1 MSQQVATVSHQAPPF
16 WRDLRFLSIAG
27 QVLFVLIVALIA
39 GTLYA
44 NVTSGMASLGM
55 NAGYGFM
62 GLAAGFEIS
71 QTPIPYNPI
80 DSYWRAF
87 QVGVINTILV
97 SLVGIALAT
106 ILGIVV
112 GVAQLSTNWLVARLA
127 RTYVAIFRNIP
138 LLLQLFFWYFGVFQQ
153 LPVVRE
159 SIALPGA
166 IYLSSR
172 GLAFPWLEPRLI
184 QQPAG
189 EPTSNVM
196 LWLTVVLASIVVA
209 GAAWY
214 VLKVRQDRTGAQ
226 SPRFLIAALI
236 IAASGVLGLMV
247 LQPFVLTV
255 PEFQRFNFQ
264 GGQRISIEYAALLLG
279 LTTYTGAFIAEHVRA
294 GIQGIPKGQ
303 NEAARAVG
311 LKGGQMMRLV
321 ILPQALRII
330 IPPTTNEYLNLT
342 KNSSLAIAIA
352 YPDLFNVSRTILNQT
367 GQAVSVIGLIMV
379 SYLTI
384 SLVTSL
390 LMNLYNRRVRLVE
403 R

>member
-1 MSQQVATVSHQAPPF
+1 MALWASQRASKSARPPF
-16 WRDLRFLSIAG
+16 P
-27 QVLFVLIVALIA
+27 
-39 GTLYA
+39 T
-44 NVTSGMASLGM
+44 T
-55 NAGYGFM
+55 
-62 GLAAGFEIS
+62 
-71 QTPIPYNPI
+71 PI

-226 SPRFLIAALI
+226 SPRFLIASLI